1 MKKLI
6 LFLLFVSLF
15 SNAEDDALAPGA
27 PIRSYNRPPIVPI
40 VVDGQ
45 AQQLTRNDVI
55 QATQECEQSG
65 LRANAV
71 FAKRMIGGMMSDIII
86 DVQCLPKF
94 KIFN

>member
-1 MKKLI
+1 MKKL
-6 LFLLFVSLF
+6 LLIALLISVNVYADDDQSAAVS
-15 SNAEDDALAPGA
+15 
-27 PIRSYNRPPIVPI
+27 PIRSYNHPPVVPI
-40 VVDGQ
+40 VVDPQ